1 MGKIIFIGEETSIE
15 FFKNFGFEIIPAN
28 SIEQAKET
36 LDKENFNE
44 IDVVFMTE
52 EVFDRDVF
60 SRFIDEKKLIVIP
73 SLKSKEGYGYK
84 MVEELIRK
92 ATGMKGE

>member
-1 MGKIIFIGEETSIE
+1 
-15 FFKNFGFEIIPAN
+15 
-28 SIEQAKET
+28 
-36 LDKENFNE
+36 
-44 IDVVFMTE
+44 MTE
-52 EVFDRDVF
+52 EIFDKDAF

-73 SLKSKEGYGYK
+73 SLKSKEGKGYK

>member
-15 FFKNFGFEIIPAN
+15 FFKNFGFEIKAVV
-28 SIEQAKET
+28 STDQAKDV

-52 EVFDRDVF
+52 EVFDKNVF

-73 SLKSKEGYGYK
+73 SLKSREGYGYK

-92 ATGMKGE
+92 ATGMKEE